1 MAEFKFFCPRCGKQI
16 QCDTN
21 YCGSEI
27 NCPACQQPI
36 TVPSPTF
43 PAAPNP
49 HQPAN
54 SPAGNSPAKGN
65 RTALFV
71 LAGTVALL
79 FVAAGAA
86 FVLFPQLRGRS
97 AGLIAWWPAEG
108 NTRDRI
114 GHHDGT
120 MMNGAGYDD
129 GAAGRAFSFDGKG
142 QYVKIPPSA
151 GLNPGEQLTIEFWMK
166 AAPGNPMNSYQGLVT
181 SDYYG
186 VEIANG
192 VSFYLTS
199 NRGAAWAITPHAS
212 LAAGV
217 WHHVAGTYDGA
228 QVRLYI
234 DGHLWGIPLKHTG
247 AISPLPSDSFVAI
260 GSEDGRTQFSDCIG
274 SRYFEGLIDEVK
286 IYNRALSNKEISAI
300 YKAGRAN

>member
-21 YCGSEI
+21 YSGSEI

-36 TVPSPTF
+36 TVPPPVS
-43 PAAPNP
+43 PAAPKP
-49 HQPAN
+49 QQPTDSSTSK
-54 SPAGNSPAKGN
+54 SPITGN
-65 RTALFV
+65 RTTFFIFAAV
-71 LAGTVALL
+71 VALL
-79 FVAAGAA
+79 FVAAGVAL
-86 FVLFPQLRGRS
+86 VLFPQLRGRS
-97 AGLIAWWPAEG
+97 AGLVASWPAEG
-108 NTRDRI
+108 NARDKI

-120 MMNGAGYDD
+120 MINGAGYDD
-129 GAAGRAFSFDGKG
+129 GKVGRAFSFDGKG

-151 GLNPGEQLTIEFWMK
+151 RLNPGGQLTIEFWMK
-166 AAPGNPMNSYQGLVT
+166 AAPGNPMNSFQGLVT

-192 VSFYLTS
+192 VSFYLSS
-199 NRGAAWAITPHAS
+199 NRGAAWAITSHAS

-217 WHHVAGTYDGA
+217 WHHIAGTYDGA
-228 QVRLYI
+228 KLEMYI
-234 DGHLWGIPLKHTG
+234 DGHRWGSPLKHIG

-260 GSEDGRTQFSDCIG
+260 GSEDGRAQFSDCVG

-286 IYNRALSNKEISAI
+286 IYNRALSNKEISDI
-300 YKAGRAN
+300 YTAGRAN